1 MTEDTNQYH
10 SDRTGKVPA
19 KNGTDEKA
27 IHTEKAWA
35 KINLGLC
42 VLGRRDDGFHEI
54 RTIMQTVD
62 LGDTLRFYPAPGPT
76 MSCSDPG
83 LSTGEENLV
92 MRAMRLFGTRVNASI
107 DFHVHL
113 DKLIPRGAGLGGG
126 SADAAAT
133 LRGLNAVTGVRLAQ
147 DELLELAAQLGSDVP
162 FLINGGSALVRGRGE
177 IVETIEFQ
185 SADLHYV
192 VVYPEVEISTAWAYG
207 QLRPPLTTSSA
218 YRRFLDSVSGG
229 RVDWRKLL
237 EVAEND
243 FQPLVE
249 RANPIVAE
257 VADLIRQ
264 AGARVCSMSG
274 TGSAVYGIFDDR
286 NAASQACDRLKA
298 KKFRSFF
305 CRPVL

>member
-1 MTEDTNQYH
+1 MTQD
-10 SDRTGKVPA
+10 A
-19 KNGTDEKA
+19 A
-27 IHTEKAWA
+27 HTERAWA

-54 RTIMQTVD
+54 RSIMQTID
-62 LGDTLRFYPAPGPT
+62 LGDTLQFYPAPGST
-76 MSCSDPG
+76 SRMSCNDPG
-83 LSTGEENLV
+83 LSTGEDNLV
-92 MRAMRLFGTRVNASI
+92 MRAVRLFGTHVEASV
-107 DFHVHL
+107 DFHLHL

-133 LRGLNAVTGVRLAQ
+133 LRGLNTVTGARLAE
-147 DELLELAAQLGSDVP
+147 DTLLELAEQLGSDVP
-162 FLINGGSALVRGRGE
+162 FLLNGGTALVRGRGE

-185 SADLHYV
+185 GTDLHYV
-192 VVYPEVEISTAWAYG
+192 LVYPEVEISTAWAYG
-207 QLRPPLTTSSA
+207 QLRPPLTISSA

-229 RVDWRKLL
+229 RVDSRELL
-237 EVAEND
+237 EVVEND

-257 VADLIRQ
+257 VADHVRR

-286 NAASQACDRLKA
+286 NAASQACDGLKA
-298 KKFRSFF
+298 KGFRSFF